1 MSQAKTATPV
11 EAFQTRR
18 DPDPR
23 TEGKRTVFFESVDG
37 VFAYIIN
44 AAGRRTR
51 IATKALARWPLVT
64 P

>member
-1 MSQAKTATPV
+1 MTDKTTTPV
-11 EAFQTRR
+11 EPGQTRR

-23 TEGKRTVFFESVDG
+23 TEGKRVVTVDKVDG
-37 VFAYIIN
+37 VFAYIVN

-51 IATKALARWPLVT
+51 IATKVLARWPLVT